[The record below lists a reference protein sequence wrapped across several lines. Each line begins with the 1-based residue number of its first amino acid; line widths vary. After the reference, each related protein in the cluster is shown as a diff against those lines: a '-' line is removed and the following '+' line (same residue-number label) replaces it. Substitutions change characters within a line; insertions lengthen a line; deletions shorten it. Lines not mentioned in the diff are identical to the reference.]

1 MCATSAGDQV
11 ARLVANLTPATGRGP
26 SQADWAAVRGLLSQ
40 SETLKL
46 TLPDDLEKLGAAAAE
61 LERRLASVSVDA

>member
-11 ARLVANLTPATGRGP
+11 ARLVANLTPAAGPGP
-26 SQADWAAVRGLLSQ
+26 SPADWAAVQGLLSQ